1 MSLLL
6 VLSLAPVIAL
16 AIYIYIK
23 DKFEKEPLAL
33 LLKCLL
39 GGVGVERQY
48 LYFSIVYGR

>member
-6 VLSLAPVIAL
+6 VLSLAPVVAL

-39 GGVGVERQY
+39 GALALQRQY